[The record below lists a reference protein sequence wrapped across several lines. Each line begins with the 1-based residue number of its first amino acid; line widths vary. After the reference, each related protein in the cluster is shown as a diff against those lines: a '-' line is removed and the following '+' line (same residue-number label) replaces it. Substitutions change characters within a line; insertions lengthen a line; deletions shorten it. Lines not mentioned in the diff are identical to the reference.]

1 MKATIETIAKQCG
14 VSKATVSYVLNNKKS
29 SLGLSPQTIEKV
41 LKVSRELN
49 YRPDLV
55 AVALAEKKNLPLSLL
70 ILTPWLYAQFSDFM
84 AQVNAVMKDYADE
97 YLLKTVYE
105 LYEIGDLA
113 KILKSPR
120 CAKFDA
126 VLVIGT
132 SDQDNQF
139 LVRSRENLKNVV
151 LLNRDVPGFPC
162 AGGNDREAAAE
173 LAERI
178 IAAGYYEQF
187 IICNNSSATCCEQER
202 IGGFAEALR
211 KNADI
216 EPVFYNLE
224 PALPAEAQ
232 MMRLLAERDG
242 KRSLYFMTQYYP
254 AAQLNG
260 IATRRGI
267 RVPEEIGIAAY
278 DNHSLL
284 KEFVK
289 PALTTIDPKIREMT
303 LEALRLAR
311 CLKDGTK
318 AKGRIIEGTF
328 VPGESAIHI

>member
-41 LKVSRELN
+41 LKVSQELN

-151 LLNRDVPGFPC
+151 LLNRDVPGYPC

-178 IAAGYYEQF
+178 IDAGYYEQF

-202 IGGFAEALR
+202 IGGFADALR

-254 AAQLNG
+254 AAQLNEV
-260 IATRRGI
+260 ATRRGI

-284 KEFVK
+284 KDFVK

-318 AKGRIIEGTF
+318 AKGRIIEGAF

>member
-1 MKATIETIAKQCG
+1 MKATIEVIAKKCG

-41 LKVSRELN
+41 LKVSKELN

-70 ILTPWLYAQFSDFM
+70 VLTPWLYAQFSDFM

-105 LYEIGDLA
+105 LFEIGNLA
-113 KILKSPR
+113 RILKSPR

-139 LVRSRENLKNVV
+139 LVRSRDKLKNVV

-162 AGGNDREAAAE
+162 ASGNDREGAAE

-178 IAAGYYEQF
+178 IGAGYYEQF
-187 IICNNSSATCCEQER
+187 IICNNSSATCCERER
-202 IGGFAEALR
+202 IKGFADALR
-211 KNADI
+211 KNADV
-216 EPVFYNLE
+216 EPVLYNLE

-242 KRSLYFMTQYYP
+242 KRTLYFMTQYYP
-254 AAQLNG
+254 AAQLNEV
-260 IATRRGI
+260 AVRRGI

-289 PALTTIDPKIREMT
+289 PALTTIDPKIREMA

-311 CLKDGTK
+311 CLKDGNK
-318 AKGRIIEGTF
+318 AKGRITEGVF

>member
-1 MKATIETIAKQCG
+1 MKATIEIIAKKCG

-29 SLGLSPQTIEKV
+29 SLGLSARTIDKV
-41 LKVSRELN
+41 LRVSRELD

-55 AVALAEKKNLPLSLL
+55 AVALAEKKNLPLSLMV
-70 ILTPWLYAQFSDFM
+70 LTPWLYAQFSDFM

-139 LVRSRENLKNVV
+139 LVRSRDDLKNVV
-151 LLNRDVPGFPC
+151 LLNRKVPGFPC

-187 IICNNSSATCCEQER
+187 IICNNGRPTCCERER
-202 IGGFAEALR
+202 IEGFAEALR

-216 EPVFYNLE
+216 EPVFYKLE
-224 PALPAEAQ
+224 SALPAEAQ

-328 VPGESAIHI
+328 IPGESAIHI

>member
-1 MKATIETIAKQCG
+1 MKATIEQIAKRCG

-29 SLGLSPQTIEKV
+29 SLGLSAQTIDKV

-84 AQVNAVMKDYADE
+84 AQVNAVMKDFADE
-97 YLLKTVYE
+97 YRLKTVYE
-105 LYEIGDLA
+105 LFETGSLA

-132 SDQDNQF
+132 SEKDHEF
-139 LVRSRENLKNVV
+139 LLRSRGKLKNVV
-151 LLNRDVPGFPC
+151 LLNRKIAGYPC
-162 AGGNDREAAAE
+162 ACGNDCEAAAE

-178 IAAGYYEQF
+178 LAAGYYEQF
-187 IICNNSSATCCEQER
+187 IICNVEHPTYCEQER
-202 IGGFAEALR
+202 IRGFADALR
-211 KNADI
+211 KNAGID
-216 EPVFYNLE
+216 PVFRTIE
-224 PALPAEAQ
+224 PALPTEAR

-242 KRSLYFMTQYYP
+242 KRTIYFMTQYYP
-254 AAQLNG
+254 AAQLNEV
-260 IATRRGI
+260 ASRRGI

-278 DNHSLL
+278 DDHSLL
-284 KEFVK
+284 REFVK
-289 PALTTIDPKIREMT
+289 PALTTIDPKIREMAG
-303 LEALRLAR
+303 EALRLAR
-311 CLKDGTK
+311 CIKEGTK
-318 AKGRIIEGTF
+318 TRSQVVEGVF
-328 VPGESAIHI
+328 VPGQSALHI